1 MDYGLNEIQIHF
13 RDLAKNYAETNV
25 KPVFD
30 ELDKAR
36 AYSRDLVNGA
46 AKAGLY
52 GAFVPEN
59 FGGKTHSPMCVA
71 LVVEELA
78 KVCGGTAMS
87 FLANLQGA
95 IPILMGGSDSQK
107 SNFIP
112 KLNSG
117 EAIFS
122 LAVYEKEINDLSLV
136 KTNFEADGDGFVLN
150 GVKTLVIGE
159 ADFYTVLATNSEGE
173 KSFFVIAKDVDGVS
187 FSENIH
193 MLGLNTAT
201 TREMTL
207 NNVKVSADSKLGGKD
222 GKTMSEII
230 LMASRLFMSS
240 ICVGVA
246 EDAHHLAIGFI
257 QTRNQF
263 GNPVSEKQAVQFM
276 LADNMSKIESS
287 RAMIYATAR
296 AIQNGKKGVTD
307 SAMTK
312 LLAGEACMLTTTDA
326 VQLFGGYGY
335 MRDYPVEKHF
345 RDAKTAQILYGTT
358 QTLKD
363 FIGKVESR
371 KEI

>member
-1 MDYGLNEIQIHF
+1 MDYGFNEIQIHF
-13 RDLAKNYAETNV
+13 RDLAKDFAKTKV
-25 KPVFD
+25 KPVF
-30 ELDKAR
+30 EKLDKSR
-36 AYSRDLVNGA
+36 TYSRDLVNAA

-52 GAFVPEN
+52 EAFIPQN
-59 FGGKTHSPMCVA
+59 FGGKTHSPMCIV
-71 LVVEELA
+71 LIIEEIA
-78 KVCGGTAMS
+78 KVCGGVAMS

-95 IPILMGGSDSQK
+95 MPILTSANDEQK
-107 SNFIP
+107 KNFIQ
-112 KLNSG
+112 KFNSG
-117 EAIFS
+117 ESIFS
-122 LAVYEKEINDLSLV
+122 LAVYEKEINDLGLV
-136 KTNFEADGDGFVLN
+136 KTNFEADGDGFTLN
-150 GVKTLVIGE
+150 GTKTLVIGE

-173 KSFFVIAKDVDGVS
+173 QSYFVVAKDAEGVS

-193 MLGLNTAT
+193 KLGLNTAI

-207 NNVKVSADSKLGGKD
+207 NNVKVSADSRLAEKD
-222 GKTMSEII
+222 GKAISDLI
-230 LMASRLFMSS
+230 LMASGLFMAS

-246 EDAHHLAIGFI
+246 EDAHNLAIGYT

-276 LADNMSKIESS
+276 LADNISKIESS
-287 RAMIYATAR
+287 RAMIYSTAR
-296 AIQNGKKGVTD
+296 AIENGTKGATD

-335 MRDYPVEKHF
+335 MRDFPVEKHF
-345 RDAKTAQILYGTT
+345 RDAKTAQILYGTS

-363 FIGKVESR
+363 FIGKFEAR